1 MGSSYN
7 LCICAQNS
15 EIKKNVLSIFSLN
28 KIKKSDS
35 FRDLEIDENDDSIK
49 NRIKNNLKNL
59 DSLSTGKY
67 IESKKIH
74 YESKKDNYTIKIS
87 YIENIKEKV
96 SRHPSDNLLIHQGN
110 TKKVLIYGEK
120 ESGKTSFVLKIC
132 DNKFDQFY
140 VPSIFDEIFYKTIL
154 FIHCN
159 KKYDI
164 NFIVSNNITEIME
177 ADCYIVLY
185 DLTSINS
192 YNKGK
197 NLINKISNLNKPI
210 FFIGNKCD
218 LSDEIITNDLTI
230 FCEKNKCEYYQISLK
245 NNIGIPS
252 FLHKFGEILT
262 IN

>member
-7 LCICAQNS
+7 LCICTQNS
-15 EIKKNVLSIFSLN
+15 ENKNNILSILSLNQIKKRNSLKN
-28 KIKKSDS
+28 
-35 FRDLEIDENDDSIK
+35 LEMEENEDSIK

-87 YIENIKEKV
+87 HIENIKEKV

-140 VPSIFDEIFYKTIL
+140 VPSIYDEIFYKTIL
-154 FIHCN
+154 FNFYN
-159 KKYDI
+159 KKYEI
-164 NFIVSNNITEIME
+164 NFIVSNNINEIMK
-177 ADCYIVLY
+177 ADCYIVIY

-197 NLINKISNLNKPI
+197 TIINKISDLNKPI
-210 FFIGNKCD
+210 IFIGNKND
-218 LSDEIITNDLTI
+218 LPNKIETNDLKI
-230 FCEKNKCEYYQISLK
+230 CCEKYKCEYFKISLK
-245 NNIGIPS
+245 DNSGIPA
-252 FLHKFGEILT
+252 FLRKFGEILN